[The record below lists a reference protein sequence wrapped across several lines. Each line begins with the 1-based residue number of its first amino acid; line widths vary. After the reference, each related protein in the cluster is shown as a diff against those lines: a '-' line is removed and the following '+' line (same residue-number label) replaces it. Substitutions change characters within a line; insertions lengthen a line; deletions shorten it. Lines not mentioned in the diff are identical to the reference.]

1 MAFNAQC
8 SWHTITTKS
17 SELLI
22 LILAVVS
29 KTQTQANNFLA
40 TEIILLTKHKET
52 DTTLICCL
60 IENIQEPTLLLL
72 VHVRLAHSIFLI
84 SGAHFFCWCTQMFPL
99 QNKNTPN

>member
-52 DTTLICCL
+52 DMTLICCL
-60 IENIQEPTLLLL
+60 IEKNPRANPSSSCSCSCSSCTLNFSYLRCSFLLL
-72 VHVRLAHSIFLI
+72 VHTNVSA
-84 SGAHFFCWCTQMFPL
+84 TE
-99 QNKNTPN
+99 